1 MHSSL
6 GTVPDR
12 SWVQTSSVLV
22 AMETSVG
29 SGARDKLGTTSV
41 AGDTCSLVGVV
52 GKGIRCL
59 DG

>member
-6 GTVPDR
+6 GTVPGR
-12 SWVQTSSVLV
+12 SWVQTSFVLV

-29 SGARDKLGTTSV
+29 SGPRDKLGTASV
-41 AGDTCSLVGVV
+41 ADDTCSLVGVV
-52 GKGIRCL
+52 GKGIRWE